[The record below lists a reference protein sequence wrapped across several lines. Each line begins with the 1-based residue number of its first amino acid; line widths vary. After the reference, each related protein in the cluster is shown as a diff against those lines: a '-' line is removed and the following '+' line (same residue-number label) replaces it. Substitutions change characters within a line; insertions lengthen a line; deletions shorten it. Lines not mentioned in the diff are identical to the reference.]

1 MGTDAK
7 HIKLSVIVP
16 FYNAEKD
23 LKRCVESLMRQI
35 DDTMELILINDAST
49 DSSMSV
55 LRNVLQQLGNP
66 QNVHILENEFNKGS
80 ALSRQA
86 GLEKAQGEF
95 FIYCDA
101 DDWIEDDMYR
111 TLLDCA
117 EERNAD
123 VVCSPFYY
131 DFENDSKL
139 VGFKTETFPN
149 LNDAP
154 LDTVH
159 FSLCNKI
166 IRRKIVTDHQLQF
179 FPYVNCW
186 EDLGLVSRVLM
197 LTNRVEIVGR
207 PFYHYVKIGNES
219 LSSASMDRVL
229 NDHLMLVPLMEKWIA
244 KENPQFADDYA
255 GFLKFL
261 KFTAKIKLLRGKNRD
276 IRRWKE
282 IFPEANKGI
291 LQYRN
296 VPWHYRIL
304 FFLVDIPPVGLM
316 DFIFKK
322 IL

>member
-7 HIKLSVIVP
+7 NIKLSVIVP

-23 LKRCVESLMRQI
+23 LKRCVESLMRQM
-35 DDTMELILINDAST
+35 DDTMELIMIDDAST
-49 DSSMSV
+49 DSSRSV
-55 LRNVLQQLGNP
+55 LRNALQELGNP
-66 QNVHILENEFNKGS
+66 QNVHLLENEYNKGA
-80 ALSRQA
+80 ALTRQY
-86 GLEKAQGEF
+86 GLDKAQGEF

-111 TLLDCA
+111 TLLACA
-117 EERNAD
+117 EERHAD

-131 DFENDSKL
+131 DFEKGSKR
-139 VGFKTETFPN
+139 VGFKTSTFPH

-166 IRRKIVTDHQLQF
+166 IRRKIVTEHKLQF

-197 LTNRVEIVGR
+197 FTNRVEIIDK
-207 PFYHYVKIGNES
+207 PFYHYIKIGNES

-229 NDHLMLVPLMEKWIA
+229 NDHLTLVPLMEKWIA
-244 KENPQFADDYA
+244 DEHPQFAADYD

-261 KFTAKIKLLRGKNRD
+261 KFTAKIKLLRGRNKD
-276 IRRWKE
+276 IRRWKST
-282 IFPEANKGI
+282 FPETNKGI
-291 LQYRN
+291 LGYKN

-304 FFLVDIPPVGLM
+304 FFLVNIPPVGM
-316 DFIFKK
+316 VDFVFKK

>member
-7 HIKLSVIVP
+7 NIKLSVIVP

-23 LKRCVESLMRQI
+23 LKRCVESLMQQI

-55 LRNVLQQLGNP
+55 LRNVLQKLGNP
-66 QNVHILENEFNKGS
+66 QSVHLLENEYNKGA
-80 ALSRQA
+80 ALTRQY
-86 GLEKAQGEF
+86 GLDKAQGEF

-101 DDWIEDDMYR
+101 DDWIEDGMFR
-111 TLLDCA
+111 TLLACA
-117 EERNAD
+117 EERQAD

-131 DFENDSKL
+131 DFEKGSKR
-139 VGFKTETFPN
+139 VDFKTQTFPN

-166 IRRKIVTDHQLQF
+166 IRRKIVTEHKLQF

-197 LTNRVEIVGR
+197 FTNRVEIIDK
-207 PFYHYVKIGNES
+207 PFYHYIKIGNES
-219 LSSASMDRVL
+219 LSSASMERVL
-229 NDHLMLVPLMEKWIA
+229 NDHLTLVPLMEKWIA
-244 KENPQFADDYA
+244 DGHTQFVADYA

-261 KFTAKIKLLRGKNRD
+261 KFTAKIKLLRGKNKD
-276 IRRWKE
+276 IRRWKATFSE
-282 IFPEANKGI
+282 TNKGI
-291 LQYRN
+291 LSYKN

-304 FFLVDIPPVGLM
+304 FFLVNILPVGLV
-316 DFIFKK
+316 DFVFKK